1 MFRRTVAKI
10 SVLLLAAAL
19 FTQSAMAAQ
28 VLSQLNVSLVSQ
40 GAIEYK
46 LEADSA
52 KRYKVLIEK
61 DSVRYTYDIAGKA
74 TERFPLQLG
83 NGEYTVML
91 LENIEG
97 TQYRS
102 VESNKV
108 SLSLKNQNTVFLNSV
123 QIVNWSAD
131 DPAVKKAAQ
140 LVAGKKSD
148 SEKISAIYQYI
159 TKSVV
164 YDYAKAK
171 NISGRYLPDI
181 NDTYAT
187 NKGICYDYA
196 ALMASMLRSV
206 GVPAKL
212 IMGTSRQVGDRY
224 HAWNEVYDSGSGKW
238 IIIDATADAPL
249 VKAGRTCSMSKKTA
263 DYTVDKIY

>member
-1 MFRRTVAKI
+1 MFRRTSAKI

-28 VLSQLNVSLVSQ
+28 VVSQLNRTPVSQ

-46 LEADSA
+46 LDSESG

-108 SLSLKNQNTVFLNSV
+108 SLSLKNPNAVFLNSV
-123 QIVNWSAD
+123 QIINWSAD
-131 DPAVKKAAQ
+131 DPAAKKAAQ
-140 LVAGKKSD
+140 LIAGKTSD
-148 SEKISAIYQYI
+148 SEKITAIYQYI
-159 TKSVV
+159 AKNVV
-164 YDYAKAK
+164 YDYSKAK
-171 NISGRYLPDI
+171 NISGQYLPDI

-206 GVPAKL
+206 GIPAKL
-212 IMGTSRQVGDRY
+212 VMGTSSLVNDRY
-224 HAWNEVYDSGSGKW
+224 HAWNEVYDSGSKKW
-238 IIIDATADAPL
+238 IIIDSTVDAPFKRAG
-249 VKAGRTCSMSKKTA
+249 KACSMIKKSA
-263 DYTVDKIY
+263 DYTTDKIY